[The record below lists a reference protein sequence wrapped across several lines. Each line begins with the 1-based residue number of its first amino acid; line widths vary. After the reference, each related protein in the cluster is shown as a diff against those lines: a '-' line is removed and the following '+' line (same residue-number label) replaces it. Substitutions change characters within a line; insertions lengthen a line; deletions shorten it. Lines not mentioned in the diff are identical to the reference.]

1 MELFSSEDDIQVTIR
16 GCLKNDRKS
25 QEALYQRYYPALMA
39 ICIRYVRDNNDAVE
53 VLNDAFLKVF
63 RQLKQYD
70 PEKASLY
77 TWMRKIVINTAL
89 DSLRR
94 QSVIRLREMLPG
106 EEEEPGIDNEALS
119 KLSGD
124 ELLNMIRK
132 LPITTRLV
140 FTLYG
145 IDGFS
150 HREIA
155 SMLGI
160 SEGTSRWHLSDARRQ
175 LKLILHLM
183 EPNS

>member
-1 MELFSSEDDIQVTIR
+1 LYPSEDDIQILIR
-16 GCLKNDRKS
+16 GCLKNDRKA
-25 QEALYQRYYPALMA
+25 QEELYKRYYPAMMA
-39 ICIRYVRDNNDAVE
+39 LCLRYVRERSDAVE
-53 VLNDAFLKVF
+53 VLNDAYLKVF
-63 RQLKQYD
+63 KQLTRYD
-70 PEKASLY
+70 AAKAALY

-89 DSLRR
+89 DSLRKQKLVR
-94 QSVIRLREMLPG
+94 SREMLTVTD
-106 EEEEPGIDNEALS
+106 EEPGIENEAIS

-124 ELLNMIRK
+124 ELLGLILQ
-132 LPITTRLV
+132 LPVTTCLV
-140 FTLYG
+140 FNLYG

-175 LKLILHLM
+175 LRLIIHLM